1 MPKLKLK
8 THSGTKDRV
17 RVTKNGK
24 VRARHSYGSHF
35 LQKKSGARKRKLA
48 GLETMNSTNAKMIK
62 QKVGA

>member
-1 MPKLKLK
+1 MPKLK

-24 VRARHSYGSHF
+24 VRIRHSHRSHF

-48 GLETMNSTNAKMIK
+48 GMETLSGQQSKSIK
-62 QKVGA
+62 LSLGV